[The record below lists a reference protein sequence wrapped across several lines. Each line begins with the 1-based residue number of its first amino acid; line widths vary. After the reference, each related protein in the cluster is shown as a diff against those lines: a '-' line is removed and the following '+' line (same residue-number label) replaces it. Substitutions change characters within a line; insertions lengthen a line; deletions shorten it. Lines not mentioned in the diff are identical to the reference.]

1 MLLHLP
7 MRIKSA
13 SWPYGVAG
21 SDAVPP
27 WGVQAGFGGAIGGQ
41 FGKSKF
47 YCGIVKISAFLLRIR
62 RERHFFQRVPI
73 LLFHARIFK
82 REKLALS
89 TLIFSK

>member
-27 WGVQAGFGGAIGGQ
+27 WGMLAGFGGAIGGE

-62 RERHFFQRVPI
+62 RERHFFHGHRR
-73 LLFHARIFK
+73 A
-82 REKLALS
+82 
-89 TLIFSK
+89 